1 MSIRS
6 FAVAVLAAATLTS
19 CDLISDLQPEPAAE
33 VPVTQIRIADIP
45 LAPNRTREWD
55 DDGTGPDVFVEI
67 QNTAGAAIVRS
78 DVIPDADLTQPLT
91 FSIPETPEASS
102 SQARLFVVAFD
113 ADGNDIA
120 FAESLGS
127 SQSFSAEE
135 LVASDGSL
143 FLRDWRFESAGREAT
158 YEVFR

>member
-1 MSIRS
+1 MSVRS
-6 FAVAVLAAATLTS
+6 FAAVLLAAATLTS
-19 CDLISDLQPEPAAE
+19 CDLLSELEPEPAAE
-33 VPVTQIRIADIP
+33 VPVSEIRIADIP
-45 LAPNRTREWD
+45 LSPNRTREWD

-67 QNTAGAAIVRS
+67 QNTAGAAIAQS
-78 DVIPDADLTQPLT
+78 DIIPDADLTQPLT
-91 FSIPETPEASS
+91 FTIPGTPEAASAN
-102 SQARLFVVAFD
+102 ARLFVVAFD
-113 ADGNDIA
+113 ADGDNLA

-143 FLRDWRFESAGREAT
+143 FLRDWRFETAGREAT